1 MQRRCNNTRDSHEG
15 TVRPFPTAAPSKL
28 PGLTPSLSLA
38 RCRPPP
44 PPPPRCGGRP
54 SANIPRGF
62 RSSICL
68 HRPIH
73 SSAAPSPPYMEKWVK
88 SGAWTSSNPGHGF
101 RPPYR
106 LHRPLYPGGSSR
118 RSSSASDPR
127 ILFLRFA
134 MPLLPFLGA
143 VNPATLAAS
152 PSLRKISRESRIFAI
167 VVRSPVY
174 CLLSILAPPSSL
186 PVLPGLPLSFVR
198 PSLPLFSPFLLRFVF
213 SNVPFIPRR
222 PSCPSFTPVN

>member
-1 MQRRCNNTRDSHEG
+1 MQACKGAATTRGTRTKELSDRSRLPRRQNCRVSH
-15 TVRPFPTAAPSKL
+15 P
-28 PGLTPSLSLA
+28 PSLSLA
-38 RCRPPP
+38 AAPLP

-198 PSLPLFSPFLLRFVF
+198 PSLPPSLL
-213 SNVPFIPRR
+213 PLP
-222 PSCPSFTPVN
+222 PSLCIF